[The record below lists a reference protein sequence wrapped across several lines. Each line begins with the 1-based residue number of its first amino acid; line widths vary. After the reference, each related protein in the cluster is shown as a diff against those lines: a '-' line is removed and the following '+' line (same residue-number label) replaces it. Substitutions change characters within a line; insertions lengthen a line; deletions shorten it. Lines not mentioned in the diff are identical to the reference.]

1 MFCKECEKFVPDNK
15 AECPYCGSTELEQK
29 EIEVTHDAPSK
40 LWWLICFLVPCLGLV
55 MYFVWRKKFSQ
66 RADSCL
72 YAFLTQVGIAL
83 FIGIFYGIIG
93 MVTCAFQT
101 GIFH

>member
-1 MFCKECEKFVPDNK
+1 MFCKECQKFVPDNK
-15 AECPYCGSTELEQK
+15 TECPYCNGTEFEQK
-29 EIEVTHDAPSK
+29 EIKVVHDAPSTI
-40 LWWLICFLVPCLGLV
+40 WWFICFVVPFLGLV
-55 MYFVWRKKFSQ
+55 LYILWKRKYSQ

-83 FIGIFYGIIG
+83 FIGLFWAIIG
-93 MVTCAFQT
+93 MVTCAFQV